1 MGQALMGGPPPASP
15 SWALRYMDEIA
26 IPTAEEAVETA
37 ERLALSTGGSGARA
51 RAESLAARLVG
62 LKLRRSMIAREA
74 NARSS

>member
-1 MGQALMGGPPPASP
+1 
-15 SWALRYMDEIA
+15 MDEVA

-62 LKLRRSMIAREA
+62 LKLRRGMIARES
-74 NARSS
+74 NARR